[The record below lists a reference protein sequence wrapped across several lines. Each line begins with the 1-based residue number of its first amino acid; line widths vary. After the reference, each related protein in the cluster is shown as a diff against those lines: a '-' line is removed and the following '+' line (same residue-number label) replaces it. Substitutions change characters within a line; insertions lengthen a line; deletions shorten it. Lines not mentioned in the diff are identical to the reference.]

1 LAVTDAAGA
10 DASGLV
16 GTVRLLPSS
25 GTQAG
30 LSQTPQFDLGGQA
43 ALVSYD
49 FPQSALQPGDT
60 LPVTLFWQA
69 QARMAEDYQV
79 FVHLM
84 GPDGRPV
91 AQGDKSPLDG
101 DWPTS
106 AWEPGQT
113 FRDDY
118 RIAVPADLAPG
129 AYELR
134 VGLYRLG
141 DFARLPVQGPAGR
154 VTDSAITLGQAQVQ

>member
-1 LAVTDAAGA
+1 MG
-10 DASGLV
+10 
-16 GTVRLLPSS
+16 
-25 GTQAG
+25 
-30 LSQTPQFDLGGQA
+30 
-43 ALVSYD
+43 YD
-49 FPQSALQPGDT
+49 FPQNAVRPGDT
-60 LPVTLFWQA
+60 LPITLFWQA

-118 RIAVPADLAPG
+118 QIKMPDDLAPG

-134 VGLYRLG
+134 VGLYRLA
-141 DFARLPVQGPAGR
+141 DFARLPVQGPEGR
-154 VTDSAITLGQAQVQ
+154 VADSAIILGQARVQ

>member
-1 LAVTDAAGA
+1 M
-10 DASGLV
+10 
-16 GTVRLLPSS
+16 
-25 GTQAG
+25 
-30 LSQTPQFDLGGQA
+30 
-43 ALVSYD
+43 
-49 FPQSALQPGDT
+49 QPGDT
-60 LPVTLFWQA
+60 LPITLFWQA
-69 QARMAEDYQV
+69 QARMPEDYQV

-118 RIAVPADLAPG
+118 AIQLPDDLAPG

-134 VGLYRLG
+134 VGLYRLA
-141 DFARLPVQGPAGR
+141 DFMRLPVQGPEGR
-154 VTDSAITLGQAQVQ
+154 VADSAIILGQARVQ